1 MANSGHQE
9 EFISRGTFKKL
20 CLQKKEEERDI
31 KTWTELP
38 TDGTI
43 YKIIDSKQLK
53 GKYGDC
59 LLLTIKTKLGE
70 ESKVFAP
77 KKLQKEVGEEV
88 TKSKP
93 RTIYFCSL
101 GQNKKQDGSGHLL
114 NEYDIC
120 FK

>member
-1 MANSGHQE
+1 MRLKNSL
-9 EFISRGTFKKL
+9 FK
-20 CLQKKEEERDI
+20 KKEEDRDI

-77 KKLQKEVGEEV
+77 KKLQKEVREEV
-88 TKSKP
+88 NKSNP

-101 GQNKKQDGSGHLL
+101 GQKKKQDGSGHLL
-114 NEYDIC
+114 NEYDIA
-120 FK
+120 FR

>member
-1 MANSGHQE
+1 MASNGHQ

-31 KTWTELP
+31 KSWIELP

-43 YKIIDSKQLK
+43 YKIIDSKQIK

-59 LLLTIKTKLGE
+59 LLLTIKNKLGE
-70 ESKVFAP
+70 ESKVWAP

-88 TKSKP
+88 KKSKP

-101 GQNKKQDGSGHLL
+101 GQNKKPDGSGHLI
-114 NEYDIC
+114 NEYESC
-120 FK
+120 YR